1 MRDIKVA
8 IAIRCNSFDD
18 STLSLSLSKK
28 KKELYFNAMLDELF
42 ESMSSWNNVK
52 INDEAFQRKNIYFF

>member
-1 MRDIKVA
+1 
-8 IAIRCNSFDD
+8 
-18 STLSLSLSKK
+18 
-28 KKELYFNAMLDELF
+28 MLDELF